1 MMWYLQVYSSEVY
14 LESCQTSKTGLF
26 WKNKVLSDYICKKTP
41 WSWMF
46 DRVLKYVYEVYAIN
60 RYLFYVVVVSTK

>member
-26 WKNKVLSDYICKKTP
+26 WKNKLLSDYICKKTP
-41 WSWMF
+41 SWMF
-46 DRVLKYVYEVYAIN
+46 DRVLNMSEVYAIA
-60 RYLFYVVVVSTK
+60 RYLFYVMVVSRK

>member
-1 MMWYLQVYSSEVY
+1 MWYLQVYSSEVY

-41 WSWMF
+41 CS
-46 DRVLKYVYEVYAIN
+46 LL
-60 RYLFYVVVVSTK
+60 LFYVVVVSTK

>member
-26 WKNKVLSDYICKKTP
+26 WKSKVLSDYICKKTP

-46 DRVLKYVYEVYAIN
+46 DRVLNMSMKFMQEIGTYFM
-60 RYLFYVVVVSTK
+60 L